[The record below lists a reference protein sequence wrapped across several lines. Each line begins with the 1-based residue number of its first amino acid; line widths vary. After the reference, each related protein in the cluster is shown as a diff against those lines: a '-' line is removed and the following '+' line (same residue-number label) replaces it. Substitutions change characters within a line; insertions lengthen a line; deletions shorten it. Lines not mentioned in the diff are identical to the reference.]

1 MPKVQ
6 VMALTIT
13 ATPPVTPVPPPTP
26 RAVPPVAHAAPP
38 AAPASHAAPA
48 AQAAAASQAAP
59 AASPAEQQAALNRL
73 LTKYRYDLSHDAA
86 PSALSSL
93 GRQITVAARA
103 AGQRV
108 TLPHASASAASA
120 PAAAEA
126 APAPGASVVNVTA

>member
-6 VMALTIT
+6 AMALTIT

-38 AAPASHAAPA
+38 AAPASHAAP
-48 AQAAAASQAAP
+48 ASQAAP

-108 TLPHASASAASA
+108 TLPHAPASAASA